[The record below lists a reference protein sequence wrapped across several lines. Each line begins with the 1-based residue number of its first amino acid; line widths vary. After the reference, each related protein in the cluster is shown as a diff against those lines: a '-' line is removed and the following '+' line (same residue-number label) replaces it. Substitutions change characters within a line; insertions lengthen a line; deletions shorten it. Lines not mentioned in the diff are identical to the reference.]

1 MLDRN
6 GNTLLVLL
14 WVAFAPLAGCPT
26 HNGVAV
32 DDARPAD
39 TCFLP
44 SAGLPQNRVYQTTTA
59 GCALMTV
66 YAIWDESTPAAPMN
80 ESPIRQSGVRST
92 TRIFFSRESCERV
105 QELGTATSE
114 GGVEVQFL
122 RTGTGFIAATLV
134 EPATPTTEP
143 EVLLSASIDFTVDG
157 LEEVQTVR
165 IMELPLHDGETCT
178 SF

>member
-1 MLDRN
+1 MSSRRSS
-6 GNTLLVLL
+6 TFLVLGWTPVL
-14 WVAFAPLAGCPT
+14 LSGCPMHT
-26 HNGVAV
+26 GVAV
-32 DDARPAD
+32 DDPRPAE
-39 TCFLP
+39 TCFLS

-59 GCALMTV
+59 GCAFLTV
-66 YAIWDESTPAAPMN
+66 YAIWDESTAPAPMR
-80 ESPIRQSGVRST
+80 ESPIRQSGVRDT

-114 GGVEVQFL
+114 GGVEVQLL
-122 RTGTGFIAATLV
+122 RTGSGFVAATLL
-134 EPATPTTEP
+134 EPSTPTSEP

-165 IMELPLHDGETCT
+165 IMDLPLHDGETCT

>member
-1 MLDRN
+1 
-6 GNTLLVLL
+6 
-14 WVAFAPLAGCPT
+14 
-26 HNGVAV
+26 
-32 DDARPAD
+32 
-39 TCFLP
+39 
-44 SAGLPQNRVYQTTTA
+44 
-59 GCALMTV
+59 MTV

-80 ESPIRQSGVRST
+80 ESPIRLSGVRST
-92 TRIFFSRESCERV
+92 TRIFFSRENCERV

-114 GGVEVQFL
+114 GGVEVQLL

-165 IMELPLHDGETCT
+165 IMDLPLHDGETCT